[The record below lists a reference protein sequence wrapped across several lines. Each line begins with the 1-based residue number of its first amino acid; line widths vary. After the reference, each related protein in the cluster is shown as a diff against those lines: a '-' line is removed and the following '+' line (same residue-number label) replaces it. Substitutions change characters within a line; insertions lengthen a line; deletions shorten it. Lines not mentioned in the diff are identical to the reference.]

1 MRTCAPGF
9 QLLNLVSGPSN
20 TILRARERFYVM
32 RLWHSLA
39 NLNLAILALDH
50 LVTGLAGVLFP
61 DRAAG
66 LYSRLFGA
74 SFPAGSPAT
83 AVLRPWGALGVFAGV
98 VGILPIYDP
107 ARYRPILFAL
117 LLLLGLR
124 LFIRL
129 SFGPDTL
136 QHFGLSSD
144 RNYFHIYL
152 IAQCA
157 VIISLQ
163 LIWW

>member
-1 MRTCAPGF
+1 
-9 QLLNLVSGPSN
+9 
-20 TILRARERFYVM
+20 M
-32 RLWHSLA
+32 RLWHFVA

-50 LVTGLAGVLFP
+50 LITGLAGVLFA
-61 DRAAG
+61 DRAAV

-83 AVLRPWGALGVFAGV
+83 AVLRPFGALGVFAGV

>member
-20 TILRARERFYVM
+20 TILPASERFYVM
-32 RLWHSLA
+32 RLWHLVA

-74 SFPAGSPAT
+74 SLSAGSPAT
-83 AVLRPWGALGVFAGV
+83 AVLRPWGALAVFAGV

-107 ARYRPILFAL
+107 AGFRPILFAFFFFFGFRL
-117 LLLLGLR
+117 LFRLG
-124 LFIRL
+124 FA
-129 SFGPDTL
+129 PD
-136 QHFGLSSD
+136 
-144 RNYFHIYL
+144 
-152 IAQCA
+152 
-157 VIISLQ
+157 
-163 LIWW
+163 

>member
-1 MRTCAPGF
+1 
-9 QLLNLVSGPSN
+9 
-20 TILRARERFYVM
+20 M
-32 RLWHSLA
+32 RLWHFLA

-61 DRAAG
+61 ERAAG

-74 SFPAGSPAT
+74 RFPAGSPVT
-83 AVLRPWGALGVFAGV
+83 AVLRPWGALGVFAGI
-98 VGILPIYDP
+98 VGLLPIRDP
-107 ARYRPILFAL
+107 VRYRPILLAL

-124 LFIRL
+124 LFIR
-129 SFGPDTL
+129 STFTSDTL
-136 QHFGLSSD
+136 EHFGLSPA
-144 RNYFHIYL
+144 RNYFHVYL

-157 VIISLQ
+157 IIISLQ

>member
-1 MRTCAPGF
+1 MK
-9 QLLNLVSGPSN
+9 
-20 TILRARERFYVM
+20 
-32 RLWHSLA
+32 LWHFLA
-39 NLNLAILALDH
+39 NFNLAILALDH
-50 LVTGLAGVLFP
+50 LITGLAGVLFP
-61 DRAAG
+61 DRASG

-74 SFPAGSPAT
+74 SFPAGTPAT

-107 ARYRPILFAL
+107 ARYRSILFAL
-117 LLLLGLR
+117 LLLLSLR

-129 SFGPDTL
+129 SFDSTTL
-136 QHFGLSSD
+136 EHFGFSPG

-163 LIWW
+163 LIWC

>member
-1 MRTCAPGF
+1 V
-9 QLLNLVSGPSN
+9 L
-20 TILRARERFYVM
+20 ERLQVM
-32 RLWHSLA
+32 RLWHFVA

-61 DRAAG
+61 DRAAA
-66 LYSRLFGA
+66 LYSQLFGA
-74 SFPAGSPAT
+74 RFPAGSPAT
-83 AVLRPWGALGVFAGV
+83 AVLRPWGALGAFAGV
-98 VGILPIYDP
+98 VGLFPIYDP
-107 ARYRPILFAL
+107 VRYRPILFAL
-117 LLLLGLR
+117 LLLLGFR

-129 SFGPDTL
+129 SFGPNTL
-136 QHFGLSSD
+136 QHFSLSSA

-157 VIISLQ
+157 IVISLQ

>member
-1 MRTCAPGF
+1 
-9 QLLNLVSGPSN
+9 
-20 TILRARERFYVM
+20 M
-32 RLWHSLA
+32 RLWHFLA

-50 LVTGLAGVLFP
+50 LVTGTAGVLFP
-61 DRAAG
+61 DRTAS
-66 LYSRLFGA
+66 LYSHLFGA
-74 SFPAGSPAT
+74 TFPANSPAT

-98 VGILPIYDP
+98 VGLFPIYDP
-107 ARYRPILFAL
+107 LRYRPILFAL

-124 LFIRL
+124 LFIRWTFT
-129 SFGPDTL
+129 SSTL
-136 QHFGLSSD
+136 EHFRLSSA

-157 VIISLQ
+157 LIISLQ